1 VQNRFNKVIYYLM
14 TRFFYLLLALW
25 ALAAGP
31 VSAQS
36 VAPAFY
42 PITAKLGPYRQTF
55 DAMGSTGAPAFT
67 NGSNASLPGI
77 IAGFKYTTGVFGS
90 SPQANPNDGS
100 NASSTAYNF
109 GTTGATDR
117 ALGGMA
123 GSLVGG
129 TNTTGYVCVRLRN
142 RSKATI
148 RNFDIRYA
156 LEQWYNSSNAQDAYV
171 QASYRV
177 YNDTTSFGANDIV
190 QDNGVNGWTDI
201 PSLKLQAP
209 ATGGLVGKA
218 DGNSTTYRRTAQ
230 YRLTN
235 INLANA
241 REIVVRFSYV
251 FNSATNGNGVSVDD
265 IVIYPETN
273 VFYSNTSGKLTNT
286 AATGGTWSQ
295 NADGSG
301 QVGSAIDF
309 SAPNVT
315 YYVQGTNTNSR
326 LTGNWLVTGA
336 NSRVV
341 VGTDAAPA
349 TLTLAPGDQLTATV
363 DVTKNSTLALQGT
376 PTGLTLGTLAATST
390 VQYAGNVAGATQA
403 VLPATYAQLDFSGAS
418 LKSLAGAATVAEDLS
433 LSSTSATAPQAVQL
447 NDFHLTLLRAATLS
461 RTNGGQLITNGL
473 GEYRATVVGAGS
485 SMPVLFP
492 VALSAAV
499 ADYLPVSVTAGAN
512 DKDETY
518 RARVISGV
526 YGTYSATGVGSNPTA
541 YTGNV
546 NATWHIGHETSTPV
560 SATLNMDWAVS
571 REGSRFA
578 QAISY
583 LDHYDSGTNKWDAVA
598 TGSTP
603 QAEVNGKRGIK
614 RTGVSKFSPFAITSS
629 PAGPLPVVL
638 LSFEARRVGAT
649 VACAW
654 ATASEARNS
663 HFVVE
668 RSHDGASFTAL
679 GTVAGQGTS
688 TAAHTY
694 RFVDAQPVAGVAY
707 YRLRQVDTDGTATFS
722 PVVVVQGGEVVAASI
737 TAVPNP
743 SAGQFALQL
752 NLPASSQL
760 RGTVV
765 NVLGQSVLTVDEQLP
780 AGPANLP
787 LDLRAQPAGV
797 YLVQLLGPAGPVT
810 LRLLKQ

>member
-1 VQNRFNKVIYYLM
+1 MK
-14 TRFFYLLLALW
+14 RFFYLLLALW

-36 VAPAFY
+36 VSPAFY
-42 PITAKLGPYRQTF
+42 SITAKLGPYKQTF
-55 DAMGSTGAPAFT
+55 DAMGSTGAPTFT
-67 NGSNASLPGI
+67 NGSTASLPGI
-77 IAGFKYTTGVFGS
+77 IAGFKYLPGVFGS

-109 GTTGATDR
+109 GTAGATDR

-123 GSLVGG
+123 GSLAGG

-241 REIVVRFSYV
+241 KEIVVRFSYV

-273 VFYSNTSGKLTNT
+273 VFYSNTTGKLTNT
-286 AATGGTWSQ
+286 SANGTWSQ

-309 SAPNVT
+309 AAPNVT
-315 YYVQGTNTNSR
+315 YYVQGTNTTSR
-326 LTGNWLVTGA
+326 LAGNWQVTGA

-349 TLTLAPGDQLTATV
+349 TLTLAPGDQLTATL
-363 DVTKNSTLALQGT
+363 DVAKNSTLALAET
-376 PTGLTLGTLAATST
+376 PASLTLGTLAATST
-390 VQYAGNVAGATQA
+390 VQYVGNTAGATQV
-403 VLPATYAQLDFSGAS
+403 VLPATYAQLGLSGLS
-418 LKSLAGAATVAEDLS
+418 LKSLTGDVTVAEALS
-433 LSSTSATAPQAVQL
+433 LSSASASAPQAAQL
-447 NDFHLTLLRAATLS
+447 NDNDLTLLRGASLT
-461 RTNGGQLITNGL
+461 RTNGGQVITNGL
-473 GEYRATVVGAGS
+473 GEYRATVVGAGTAS
-485 SMPVLFP
+485 TAVLFP
-492 VALSAAV
+492 VALSSAV
-499 ADYLPVSVTAGAN
+499 ADYLPVAITAGVNPTGN

-518 RARVISGV
+518 RVRVISGV
-526 YGTYSATGVGSNPTA
+526 YATYSAAGVGSNPTA
-541 YTGNV
+541 NPGNV
-546 NATWHIGHETSTPV
+546 NATWHVGHETSTPV
-560 SATLNMDWAVS
+560 SATLNMDWAIS
-571 REGSRFA
+571 REGNRFA
-578 QAISY
+578 QATSY

-603 QAEVNGKRGIK
+603 QPENNGKRGMQRK
-614 RTGVSKFSPFAITSS
+614 GVNKFSPFAITSS

-638 LSFEARRVGAT
+638 VSFEARRVGAT

-668 RSHDGASFTAL
+668 RSLDGASFTAL

-688 TAAHTY
+688 AAAHTY
-694 RFVDAQPVAGVAY
+694 GFVDAQPVAGAAY

-722 PVVVVQGGEVVAASI
+722 PAVAVQGGEAAALADI
-737 TAVPNP
+737 AAVPNP
-743 SAGQFALQL
+743 SAGQFALQI
-752 NLPASSQL
+752 NLPASAHL

-765 NVLGQSVLTVDEQLP
+765 NMLGQSVLAIDKSLP
-780 AGPANLP
+780 AGPASLP

-797 YLVQLLGPAGPVT
+797 YLVQLLGPAGATT